1 MLALRKTLL
10 AIAVTVAVVA
20 VGCGDDGG
28 TETATFSV
36 DAPPAADGGAA
47 EESAAGT
54 PEKPKVTVPEGPPPK
69 ELETEDLK
77 EGSGPAAETG
87 DTVQMHYV
95 GVSYSNGKEFDNSYD
110 GGQPIPVTLG
120 EGGVIKGWDE
130 GIVGMKVGGRRKLTI
145 PPDLAYGTTGRPPI
159 KPNETLIFIVDLVD
173 LQ

>member
-1 MLALRKTLL
+1 MLALPKTLL
-10 AIAVTVAVVA
+10 AIAVTAALVA

-28 TETATFSV
+28 LETATYSV
-36 DAPPAADGGAA
+36 DAPPAADGGAP
-47 EESAAGT
+47 EEAAAGT
-54 PEKPKVTVPEGPPPK
+54 PEKPKVTVPDGAPPK
-69 ELETEDLK
+69 ELKIEDLK
-77 EGSGPAAETG
+77 EGSGPAAKTG

-110 GGQPIPVTLG
+110 GGQPFPVTLG